1 LLQALGSSLEAGP
14 KKICV
19 SERESAKRIGGV
31 LPAQRRSFTMPRR
44 IPSFPVS
51 FEISRPTRFS
61 KAESKMYYANEWEDY
76 QKSLHRDD
84 VASTPAA
91 APVDAPQ
98 PTPTPNDNHAIASP
112 ITENTEVI
120 AAPASSPASVSPSP
134 TTAHSQLLGPGR
146 RPLLPPDFS
155 RHARRCCICSHPD
168 RDAIEGDFIRWHSV
182 ELIAREYKIA
192 SRKSIYRHAHC
203 TGLFAWRRRE
213 LGRVLEGILENAE
226 HVPLVSSGVIVRAAR
241 IYAHLDENGNWF
253 EPAHTNF
260 ILTAPAPFLSPLGSD
275 LLANSARAKPRPA
288 RRREIR
294 AKSNRNNRSFRKRL
308 KSLNKK
314 EKANS

>member
-1 LLQALGSSLEAGP
+1 
-14 KKICV
+14 
-19 SERESAKRIGGV
+19 
-31 LPAQRRSFTMPRR
+31 
-44 IPSFPVS
+44 
-51 FEISRPTRFS
+51 
-61 KAESKMYYANEWEDY
+61 MYYAHEWEEY

-84 VASTPAA
+84 IASTSAA
-91 APVDAPQ
+91 APADAPQ
-98 PTPTPNDNHAIASP
+98 PIPNDNHATASP
-112 ITENTEVI
+112 TAEKTEVVV
-120 AAPASSPASVSPSP
+120 ASASLPASISASPGTAYSQSPRSR
-134 TTAHSQLLGPGR
+134 R

-155 RHARRCCICSHPD
+155 RHARRCCICSHPE
-168 RDAIEGDFIRWHSV
+168 RDAIEGDFIRWRSV

-192 SRKSIYRHAHC
+192 TRKSIYRHAHC

-260 ILTAPAPFLSPLGSD
+260 ILTAPASSLSPLRSE

-294 AKSNRNNRSFRKRL
+294 PRSNRNNRSFRKKL
-308 KSLNKK
+308 KSMNKK

>member
-1 LLQALGSSLEAGP
+1 
-14 KKICV
+14 
-19 SERESAKRIGGV
+19 
-31 LPAQRRSFTMPRR
+31 MPRR
-44 IPSFPVS
+44 VPSLPVS

-61 KAESKMYYANEWEDY
+61 KAESKMYFANEWEEY

-84 VASTPAA
+84 VASTSASAPA
-91 APVDAPQ
+91 DAPQ
-98 PTPTPNDNHAIASP
+98 PIAIPNDNHATASP
-112 ITENTEVI
+112 VAENTEVV

-134 TTAHSQLLGPGR
+134 GTAHSQLLDSGR

-260 ILTAPAPFLSPLGSD
+260 ILTAPASSLSPLGSE

-288 RRREIR
+288 RPRKIR
-294 AKSNRNNRSFRKRL
+294 PSSNRNNRSFRKKL

>member
-1 LLQALGSSLEAGP
+1 
-14 KKICV
+14 
-19 SERESAKRIGGV
+19 
-31 LPAQRRSFTMPRR
+31 MPRR
-44 IPSFPVS
+44 VPSFPVS

-61 KAESKMYYANEWEDY
+61 KAESKMYYAHEWEQY
-76 QKSLHRDD
+76 QKSLHHDD
-84 VASTPAA
+84 VASTSAA
-91 APVDAPQ
+91 VPENTTQ
-98 PTPTPNDNHAIASP
+98 PTASNDNHTTASP
-112 ITENTEVI
+112 VAENTEVV
-120 AAPASSPASVSPSP
+120 AAPASSPASVSPSSG
-134 TTAHSQLLGPGR
+134 AARSQLLGSGR

-260 ILTAPAPFLSPLGSD
+260 IFTTPASSLSPLGSN

-288 RRREIR
+288 RLRKIR
-294 AKSNRNNRSFRKRL
+294 PSSNRNNRSFRKKL

>member
-1 LLQALGSSLEAGP
+1 
-14 KKICV
+14 
-19 SERESAKRIGGV
+19 
-31 LPAQRRSFTMPRR
+31 MPRR

-61 KAESKMYYANEWEDY
+61 KAQSKMYFANEWEEY
-76 QKSLHRDD
+76 QKSLHHDD
-84 VASTPAA
+84 VASTSAPA
-91 APVDAPQ
+91 DAPQ
-98 PTPTPNDNHAIASP
+98 PIATPNDTHATVSP
-112 ITENTEVI
+112 VAENTGAI
-120 AAPASSPASVSPSP
+120 AAPASSPASVSPP
-134 TTAHSQLLGPGR
+134 PGTVHSQLLGSGR

-192 SRKSIYRHAHC
+192 TRKSIYRHAHC
-203 TGLFAWRRRE
+203 TGLFAWRR
-213 LGRVLEGILENAE
+213 RVLEGILENAE

-260 ILTAPAPFLSPLGSD
+260 TFTAPASSLSPLGSN

-288 RRREIR
+288 KPRKIR
-294 AKSNRNNRSFRKRL
+294 TSSNRNNRSFRKKL

>member
-1 LLQALGSSLEAGP
+1 
-14 KKICV
+14 
-19 SERESAKRIGGV
+19 
-31 LPAQRRSFTMPRR
+31 MPRR
-44 IPSFPVS
+44 IPSCPVS

-61 KAESKMYYANEWEDY
+61 KAESKMYFAHEWEEY
-76 QKSLHRDD
+76 QKSLHRDEI
-84 VASTPAA
+84 ASTSAA
-91 APVDAPQ
+91 ALADAPQ
-98 PTPTPNDNHAIASP
+98 TIATPNDNHATASP
-112 ITENTEVI
+112 AAENTEVVV
-120 AAPASSPASVSPSP
+120 APASSPASVSPSP
-134 TTAHSQLLGPGR
+134 GTEHSHLLGSGR

-168 RDAIEGDFIRWHSV
+168 RDAIEGDFIRWRSV

-260 ILTAPAPFLSPLGSD
+260 ILTAPASSLSPLGSE
-275 LLANSARAKPRPA
+275 LLANSARAKPRPTK

-294 AKSNRNNRSFRKRL
+294 PRSNRNNRSFRKKP
-308 KSLNKK
+308 KSMNKK

>member
-1 LLQALGSSLEAGP
+1 
-14 KKICV
+14 
-19 SERESAKRIGGV
+19 
-31 LPAQRRSFTMPRR
+31 MPRR
-44 IPSFPVS
+44 IPSFPIS

-61 KAESKMYYANEWEDY
+61 KAESKMYFAHEWEEY
-76 QKSLHRDD
+76 QKSLHHDD
-84 VASTPAA
+84 IASTSAA
-91 APVDAPQ
+91 VPENAMQ
-98 PTPTPNDNHAIASP
+98 PTSTPNDNHA
-112 ITENTEVI
+112 TENTAVI
-120 AAPASSPASVSPSP
+120 AAPASSPAPVSPSP
-134 TTAHSQLLGPGR
+134 TTVHSHLLGSGR

-192 SRKSIYRHAHC
+192 TRKSIYRHAHC

-260 ILTAPAPFLSPLGSD
+260 IFTTPASSLSPLGSD
-275 LLANSARAKPRPA
+275 LLANSARAKLRPA
-288 RRREIR
+288 RPRKIR
-294 AKSNRNNRSFRKRL
+294 AKSNRNNRSFRKKL

>member
-1 LLQALGSSLEAGP
+1 M
-14 KKICV
+14 
-19 SERESAKRIGGV
+19 GGA
-31 LPAQRRSFTMPRR
+31 PEISPPRR
-44 IPSFPVS
+44 RRIH
-51 FEISRPTRFS
+51 IS
-61 KAESKMYYANEWEDY
+61 
-76 QKSLHRDD
+76 LC
-84 VASTPAA
+84 
-91 APVDAPQ
+91 
-98 PTPTPNDNHAIASP
+98 
-112 ITENTEVI
+112 
-120 AAPASSPASVSPSP
+120 
-134 TTAHSQLLGPGR
+134 PGR
-146 RPLLPPDFS
+146 RSATNSNSCRGKYRSHRRSCILASFCLAIAHRRALSIARLWPPPLLPPDFS

-192 SRKSIYRHAHC
+192 TRKSIYRHAHC
-203 TGLFAWRRRE
+203 TGLFVWRRRE

-260 ILTAPAPFLSPLGSD
+260 ILTAPASSLSPLGSD

-288 RRREIR
+288 RRRKNPT
-294 AKSNRNNRSFRKRL
+294 KSNRNNRSFRKKL